1 MTNIGRFRGCKVPY
15 LCFNN
20 EYTIKMVDISQGMA
34 CIYRR
39 IVPVYESSKEKGQIC
54 AKPTTSKHSRESK
67 QSYAK
72 LNMTEKRSHMHPET
86 LQLIMILKLNKS
98 LWPSELAIQE
108 ILDKTQDQSESED
121 EDQDDDDEDDE
132 DEEEEA

>member
-1 MTNIGRFRGCKVPY
+1 
-15 LCFNN
+15 
-20 EYTIKMVDISQGMA
+20 MVDISQGMA

-39 IVPVYESSKEKGQIC
+39 IIPVYESSKEKGQIC

-86 LQLIMILKLNKS
+86 LQLIMILKLKPYKS
-98 LWPSELAIQE
+98 PDPKIWAFVFVASFLRE
-108 ILDKTQDQSESED
+108 
-121 EDQDDDDEDDE
+121 
-132 DEEEEA
+132 